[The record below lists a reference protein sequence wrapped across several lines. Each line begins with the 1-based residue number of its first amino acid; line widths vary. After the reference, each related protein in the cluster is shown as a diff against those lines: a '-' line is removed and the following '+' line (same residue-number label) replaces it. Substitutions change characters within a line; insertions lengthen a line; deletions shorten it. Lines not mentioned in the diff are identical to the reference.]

1 MQEKASDRAAELDA
15 VKAKKVQE
23 QYDLKLRREAKEA
36 NEKKQKLLKGLED
49 ARIAQFKEREEKV
62 KEI

>member
-1 MQEKASDRAAELDA
+1 
-15 VKAKKVQE
+15 
-23 QYDLKLRREAKEA
+23 
-36 NEKKQKLLKGLED
+36 LKGLED